1 MFLKKMVCL
10 NIIVKNE
17 RHIIR
22 ETLDNLT
29 NYIKFSYWVI
39 SDTGSTDGTQ
49 EFIKEYFR
57 EKNIPGELFEDEWQ
71 DFAHNRNRAMEHAFD
86 KSDYLFFFDADDLIH
101 GDFKFP
107 DKLDKDAYKFKFGSG
122 FSYDRICLIN
132 NREKIAKYVGVL
144 HEILN
149 VYKPNF
155 TNELVD
161 GEYHFES
168 RRLGD
173 RSKNP
178 DKYKNDAE
186 ILEKAFNTEATDLG
200 LKYRY
205 AYYCGQ
211 SYRDAHLIEKSTEW
225 FKLFLDL
232 PADNQYKYCACDNLG
247 NNYKKLN
254 NMEEALNYWY
264 KAIPFD
270 ILGIYVGN
278 H

>member
-1 MFLKKMVCL
+1 MYLQKTICL
-10 NIIVKNE
+10 NMIVKNE

-107 DKLDKDAYKFKFGSG
+107 DKLDKDTYKFKFGTG
-122 FSYDRICLIN
+122 FTYDRICLIN

-144 HEILN
+144 HELITS
-149 VYKPNF
+149 YKLSPV
-155 TNELVD
+155 L
-161 GEYHFES
+161 
-168 RRLGD
+168 L
-173 RSKNP
+173 
-178 DKYKNDAE
+178 
-186 ILEKAFNTEATDLG
+186 
-200 LKYRY
+200 
-205 AYYCGQ
+205 
-211 SYRDAHLIEKSTEW
+211 
-225 FKLFLDL
+225 
-232 PADNQYKYCACDNLG
+232 
-247 NNYKKLN
+247 
-254 NMEEALNYWY
+254 
-264 KAIPFD
+264 
-270 ILGIYVGN
+270 
-278 H
+278 